1 MLTCI
6 AYYVLK
12 NHLHVY
18 HKFQYRDKSLWII
31 FITIFIYTHTY
42 YLSYAHRHK
51 IIITIFTRHIRISF
65 DSQDSKENL
74 RKDFNKFLKTKTN
87 ALLQHL
93 NEKRKN
99 ITPPPP
105 TPPTRKFR
113 GIIPAHDKFRQ
124 LITRR
129 RHEWQLI
136 PTWGEGGRGG
146 GVAMKGYKSKMVVCA
161 PPRHEQQPSSSSS
174 SYPLNQG
181 WTYSTE
187 GRVISWL
194 VKRLRGWGEGGGGTA
209 LPDILLRPP
218 SCRDTTTAIRIK
230 VRPVQR
236 SRANIFRFPS
246 SRGRGRGR
254 GGTDGIRRRRLWANC
269 PPSQTD

>member
-42 YLSYAHRHK
+42 YLSYAHHHK

-65 DSQDSKENL
+65 DSQDSMENL

-105 TPPTRKFR
+105 YEEISRDYTGAWQISAINYASKTRMAINTDLER
-113 GIIPAHDKFRQ
+113 GGQ
-124 LITRR
+124 
-129 RHEWQLI
+129 
-136 PTWGEGGRGG
+136 GRGSRNERIQEQDG
-146 GVAMKGYKSKMVVCA
+146 GVRATETRATTLLLLLLPLS
-161 PPRHEQQPSSSSS
+161 PQPR
-174 SYPLNQG
+174 LN
-181 WTYSTE
+181 
-187 GRVISWL
+187 L
-194 VKRLRGWGEGGGGTA
+194 
-209 LPDILLRPP
+209 
-218 SCRDTTTAIRIK
+218 
-230 VRPVQR
+230 
-236 SRANIFRFPS
+236 
-246 SRGRGRGR
+246 
-254 GGTDGIRRRRLWANC
+254 
-269 PPSQTD
+269 

>member
-1 MLTCI
+1 MNNLHNNLYLHIHTHIHSLPIICTPSQ
-6 AYYVLK
+6 
-12 NHLHVY
+12 NHY
-18 HKFQYRDKSLWII
+18 HNLY
-31 FITIFIYTHTY
+31 
-42 YLSYAHRHK
+42 
-51 IIITIFTRHIRISF
+51 HIRISF
-65 DSQDSKENL
+65 DSQNSKENF

-93 NEKRKN
+93 NEKHKN

-181 WTYSTE
+181 
-187 GRVISWL
+187 
-194 VKRLRGWGEGGGGTA
+194 
-209 LPDILLRPP
+209 
-218 SCRDTTTAIRIK
+218 
-230 VRPVQR
+230 
-236 SRANIFRFPS
+236 
-246 SRGRGRGR
+246 
-254 GGTDGIRRRRLWANC
+254 
-269 PPSQTD
+269 

>member
-1 MLTCI
+1 MAINTDL
-6 AYYVLK
+6 
-12 NHLHVY
+12 
-18 HKFQYRDKSLWII
+18 
-31 FITIFIYTHTY
+31 
-42 YLSYAHRHK
+42 
-51 IIITIFTRHIRISF
+51 
-65 DSQDSKENL
+65 
-74 RKDFNKFLKTKTN
+74 
-87 ALLQHL
+87 
-93 NEKRKN
+93 
-99 ITPPPP
+99 
-105 TPPTRKFR
+105 
-113 GIIPAHDKFRQ
+113 
-124 LITRR
+124 
-129 RHEWQLI
+129 
-136 PTWGEGGRGG
+136 GEGGRGG

-194 VKRLRGWGEGGGGTA
+194 VKRLRGWGEGGGGTT

-254 GGTDGIRRRRLWANC
+254 GGQTASDGGVSGLIAHRVRPINLAKRIFLDWKQAFREERRGRVDKKVV
-269 PPSQTD
+269 SK

>member
-31 FITIFIYTHTY
+31 FITISIYTYTHTY
-42 YLSYAHRHK
+42 THYLSYAHRHK

-105 TPPTRKFR
+105 TPPYEEISRDYTGAWQISAINYASKTRMA
-113 GIIPAHDKFRQ
+113 INTD
-124 LITRR
+124 L
-129 RHEWQLI
+129 
-136 PTWGEGGRGG
+136 GRGG
-146 GVAMKGYKSKMVVCA
+146 
-161 PPRHEQQPSSSSS
+161 Q
-174 SYPLNQG
+174 
-181 WTYSTE
+181 
-187 GRVISWL
+187 
-194 VKRLRGWGEGGGGTA
+194 
-209 LPDILLRPP
+209 
-218 SCRDTTTAIRIK
+218 
-230 VRPVQR
+230 
-236 SRANIFRFPS
+236 
-246 SRGRGRGR
+246 GRGSRNER
-254 GGTDGIRRRRLWANC
+254 IQEQDGGVRATETRATTLLLLLLLSPQPRLNL
-269 PPSQTD
+269 